1 LKVVGFAGIM
11 NDLLSKSKPG
21 TRIAD
26 IKVSGHKVTWKGEK
40 PYRRSLKK
48 LRSDRNVIIFYTEG
62 CNICEAEKKAARD
75 LVGAD
80 KDVTVLMVN
89 VDDIMRTDP
98 SLASRLFDT
107 FDLSSLP
114 YIIETNRKGLIQR
127 RYTSLV
133 VR

>member
-1 LKVVGFAGIM
+1 
-11 NDLLSKSKPG
+11 
-21 TRIAD
+21 
-26 IKVSGHKVTWKGEK
+26 VTWKGEK
-40 PYRRSLKK
+40 PSRRSLKK

-62 CNICEAEKKAARD
+62 CNICDAEKKAARD
-75 LVGAD
+75 LAGAD